1 MKHIFI
7 TGGVVSS
14 LGKGLTAASLG
25 ALLEARGLKVT
36 IQKFDPYLNLDPGT
50 MSPFQHGEVYVTD
63 DGAETDLDLGHYE
76 RFTGCRMTRWNSITS
91 GQVYERVLAKERNG
105 EYLGATVQ
113 VIPHVTDEI
122 QWALRRLAE
131 KIEDLDVIITE
142 VGGTVGDIES
152 LPFLEALRQFSLQ
165 VPAHD
170 TMFLHVTLVPFIRAA
185 GEIKTKPTQ
194 HSVMKLREIGI
205 QPHAIVCRSE
215 YPLEKEVRRKI
226 SLFCN
231 VRQEG
236 VIEELDVQHTIYE
249 LPLRLRQEG
258 LDEFVCRHLQIGL
271 DAVPRMEVWEEI
283 YRRVREPKGRAK
295 IGVVGKYVTLQ
306 DAYKS
311 IDEALA
317 HAGIA
322 QEVEVEVV
330 KVDAEEIERSGAAG
344 QLSGLDGIL
353 VPGGFGGR
361 GIEGKIEAVR
371 FARERRIPF
380 LGICLGMQVA
390 TIEFARHVAGMKDAN
405 STEFAPGVAYPVV
418 SLLEEQKQV
427 RQKGATMR
435 CGSFPCHLQ
444 PDSTAHKAYG
454 LDVVH
459 ERHRH
464 RYEFNND
471 FIDELT
477 RAGLII
483 GGTSPNRQLVELIEV
498 RDHPWFVGCQFHP
511 EFQSKALQAHPL
523 FSSFVGTAAEL
534 CMSDKT

>member
-1 MKHIFI
+1 
-7 TGGVVSS
+7 
-14 LGKGLTAASLG
+14 
-25 ALLEARGLKVT
+25 
-36 IQKFDPYLNLDPGT
+36 

-76 RFTGCRMTRWNSITS
+76 RFTDCRMTCWNNITS
-91 GQVYERVLAKERNG
+91 GQIYERVLTKERDG

-122 QWALRRLAE
+122 QWGLRRLAE
-131 KIEDLDVIITE
+131 KIKDLDVIITE

-165 VPAHD
+165 APPSD
-170 TMFLHVTLVPFIRAA
+170 TMFLHVTLVPFIQAA

-205 QPHAIVCRSE
+205 QPHVIVCRSE
-215 YPLEKEVRRKI
+215 QPLGPEVRRKI

-236 VIEELDVQHTIYE
+236 VIEELDVKDTIYE
-249 LPLRLRQEG
+249 LPIRLRQEG
-258 LDEFVCRHLQIGL
+258 LDEIVCQHLQIGQASPPKM
-271 DAVPRMEVWEEI
+271 DVWEEI
-283 YRRVREPKGRAK
+283 HRRVREPKGSVK
-295 IGVVGKYVTLQ
+295 IGVVGKYIVLQ

-311 IDEALA
+311 IYEALA

-322 QEVEVEVV
+322 NELKVDIVR
-330 KVDAEEIERSGAAG
+330 VDAEEIEDRSAPELLGNV
-344 QLSGLDGIL
+344 DGIL
-353 VPGGFGGR
+353 VPGGFGER
-361 GIEGKIEAVR
+361 GIEGKIDAVR
-371 FARERRIPF
+371 YARENQVPF

-390 TIEFARHVAGMKDAN
+390 TIEFARHMAGMSGAN
-405 STEFAPGVAYPVV
+405 STEFAPGVEYPVI
-418 SLLEEQKQV
+418 SLLEEQKNV
-427 RQKGATMR
+427 HQKGATMR
-435 CGSFPCHLQ
+435 LGSFPCHLREGT
-444 PDSTAHKAYG
+444 TAHRAYG

-483 GGTSPNRQLVELIEV
+483 AGTSPNRQLVELIEV
-498 RDHPWFVGCQFHP
+498 KDHPWFVGCQFHP

-523 FSSFVGTAAEL
+523 FSDFVRVSAERA
-534 CMSDKT
+534 MSGQS